1 MHISLLTA
9 SLSIAQ
15 ADSLKDKRQVVRSL
29 TVRLRQKFNISVSE
43 VDDLDIWRRAAI
55 GIVIVSND
63 AKYNSQVLNKVMDYI
78 ESDTEAILED
88 FQIEDL

>member
-9 SLSIAQ
+9 SLSIAH

-29 TVRLRQKFNISVSE
+29 TARLRQKFNISVSE
-43 VDDLDIWRRAAI
+43 VDDLDIWRRATI

-63 AKYNSQVLNKVMDYI
+63 AKHNSQVLNKVVDYM
-78 ESDTEAILED
+78 ENDTEALLED
-88 FQIEDL
+88 YQIEDL